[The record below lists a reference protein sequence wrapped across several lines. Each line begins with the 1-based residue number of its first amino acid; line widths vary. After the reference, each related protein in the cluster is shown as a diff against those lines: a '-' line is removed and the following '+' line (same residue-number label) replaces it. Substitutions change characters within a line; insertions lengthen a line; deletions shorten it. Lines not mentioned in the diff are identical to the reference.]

1 MGVRATSSPA
11 TRTVWLA
18 VSMVR
23 SPKVMVAE
31 EVSARGMV
39 RLSTARTRATSSR
52 GEGLDHI
59 VVCTALQAGQ
69 LIVFLAAGGEG

>member
-1 MGVRATSSPA
+1 MPLFDARKTSRSNSLGVRLTSSPA

-23 SPKVMVAE
+23 SPKVMVPSEA
-31 EVSARGMV
+31 SLRGMV

-52 GEGLDHI
+52 GEKGL
-59 VVCTALQAGQ
+59 TT
-69 LIVFLAAGGEG
+69 

>member
-1 MGVRATSSPA
+1 MPLFDARKTSRSNSLGVRLTSSPA

-23 SPKVMVAE
+23 SPKVMVPSEA
-31 EVSARGMV
+31 SLRGMV

-52 GEGLDHI
+52 GENGL
-59 VVCTALQAGQ
+59 TT
-69 LIVFLAAGGEG
+69 

>member
-1 MGVRATSSPA
+1 MPLLEARNTSRSNSLGVRATSSPA

-31 EVSARGMV
+31 EVSDRGMV
-39 RLSTARTRATSSR
+39 RLSTARTRATSSL
-52 GEGLDHI
+52 GEKGL
-59 VVCTALQAGQ
+59 TT
-69 LIVFLAAGGEG
+69 